1 MQLIFLQ
8 TMRSR
13 KTVSELK
20 LELPWWAGESR
31 TAVLLTPKLPEG
43 SGGMS
48 SPEWIKKAETVAR
61 SFRAATAGE
70 RGATYSV
77 YVVLLH
83 DPLGGGRW
91 GLYVGQTSR
100 DPDLRFDQHKTGHKA
115 SRAVRRFG
123 VRLLPNL
130 VEHLNPMKRW
140 ESLEIEAALAE
151 GFRDAGILWIEG
163 GH

>member
-1 MQLIFLQ
+1 M
-8 TMRSR
+8 SR
-13 KTVSELK
+13 
-20 LELPWWAGESR
+20 
-31 TAVLLTPKLPEG
+31 
-43 SGGMS
+43 
-48 SPEWIKKAETVAR
+48 PEWMKKAEAVAGG
-61 SFRAATAGE
+61 FRAATARQ
-70 RGATYSV
+70 RGASHSV

-83 DPLGGGRW
+83 DSSGPGRW

-123 VRLLPNL
+123 VGLLPNL

-140 ESLEIEAALAE
+140 EALEIEAALADA
-151 GFRDAGILWIEG
+151 FAAAGIAWIEG